1 MSKKQALLEAA
12 TFLFATKGFTD
23 TSMAELAKMTGT
35 AGGTVFYHFKTKEE
49 LYLAV
54 LENVKRKIVEEFET
68 YFSEKNFPSGMEMME
83 GVIGFYLYQAE
94 INEYRF
100 RLLHR
105 HYPYELA
112 QVNEVCRRLLEE
124 IYNCLVDVF
133 ERAIEIGKV
142 DGSMVAAANRKTAL
156 IIFSMVDGVV
166 RLNTYHLYHAT
177 TLFNEL
183 IASVYRMLQ
192 RKPAQE

>member
-12 TFLFATKGFTD
+12 TFLFATKGFKD

-54 LENVKRKIVEEFET
+54 LENVKKTMVEDFDT
-68 YFSEKNFPSGMEMME
+68 YFREKVFPSGLAMME
-83 GVIGFYLYQAE
+83 GVIGFYLYQAG
-94 INEYRF
+94 IHEYRF

-112 QVNEVCRRLLEE
+112 QVNTVCRQLLEE

-133 ERAIEIGKV
+133 ERAIGIGKQ
-142 DGSMVAAANRKTAL
+142 DSSISNDANRKTAL
-156 IIFSMVDGVV
+156 IVFAMVDGVV
-166 RLNTYHLYHAT
+166 RLNTYNLYHAA

-183 IASVYRMLQ
+183 VAASRRMLESHEI
-192 RKPAQE
+192 QE

>member
-23 TSMAELAKMTGT
+23 TSMAELSKMTAT

-54 LENVKRKIVEEFET
+54 LENVKKTMIKDFDT
-68 YFSEKNFPSGMEMME
+68 YFREKSFPSGMAMME

-94 INEYRF
+94 IHEYRF
-100 RLLHR
+100 RLLQR

-112 QVNEVCRRLLEE
+112 LVNDVCRRLLEE

-133 ERAIEIGKV
+133 ERAIAIGKE
-142 DGSMVAAANRKTAL
+142 DGSVVDAANRKTAL
-156 IIFSMVDGVV
+156 VIFSMVDGVV
-166 RLNTYHLYHAT
+166 RLNTYNLYHAA

-183 IASVYRMLQ
+183 VAAVHRMLE
-192 RKPAQE
+192 RKPGQE

>member
-12 TFLFATKGFTD
+12 TFLFATKGFKD
-23 TSMAELAKMTGT
+23 TCMAELSKMTGT
-35 AGGTVFYHFKTKEE
+35 AGGTVFYHFKTKED

-54 LENVKRKIVEEFET
+54 LENVKKTLIEDFDT
-68 YFSEKNFPSGMEMME
+68 YFKEKEFPSGLEMME
-83 GVIGFYLYQAE
+83 GVIGFYLYQAG

-112 QVNEVCRRLLEE
+112 QVNAVCRQLLEE

-133 ERAIEIGKV
+133 EKAIVIGKQ
-142 DGSMVAAANRKTAL
+142 DGSISNAANRKTAL
-156 IIFSMVDGVV
+156 IVFAMVDGVV
-166 RLNTYHLYHAT
+166 RLNTYNLYHAA
-177 TLFNEL
+177 TLYNEL
-183 IASVYRMLQ
+183 IAAGRRMLES
-192 RKPAQE
+192 KEIQE

>member
-12 TFLFATKGFTD
+12 TFLFATKGFAD

-54 LENVKRKIVEEFET
+54 LENVKKTMIEDFDT
-68 YFSEKNFPSGMEMME
+68 YFREKSFPSGMDMME

-94 INEYRF
+94 IHEHRC

-112 QVNEVCRRLLEE
+112 QVNDVCRRLLEE

-133 ERAIEIGKV
+133 ERAIAIGKE
-142 DGSMVAAANRKTAL
+142 DGSVVNAVNRKTAL
-156 IIFSMVDGVV
+156 VIFSMVDGVV
-166 RLNTYHLYHAT
+166 RLNTYNLYHAA

-183 IASVYRMLQ
+183 IAAVHRMLE
-192 RKPAQE
+192 RKPGQE